1 MTIGPGLTTVHG
13 TFIIFC
19 SGQQIFESDLGTH
32 HRKQRRMLNP
42 VFSVTY
48 LKSMTDTFYSVAHRV
63 RLSPRLQAPNDS
75 HKSHRWSRVSIQRLA
90 LR

>member
-13 TFIIFC
+13 TSIFY
-19 SGQQIFESDLGTH
+19 SSQQKCNGDLGTH

-42 VFSVTY
+42 VFSASHMRNLTPV
-48 LKSMTDTFYSVAHRV
+48 FYEITHKV
-63 RLSPRLQAPNDS
+63 RPVGFPGSWCRRAERN
-75 HKSHRWSRVSIQRLA
+75 I